1 MTRPIIKRT
10 PCTVTRAAAVTLLA
24 GLLAACAPATPSSG
38 PSPDAGT
45 GLDARLMQMVDARRG
60 DTTVVDAVLADGLGA
75 RRARGALAIGQ
86 VRMRSRYPEL
96 RRLLTDSD
104 TAVAAN
110 AAYALGI
117 AHDTGSVTALARAV
131 AGAPESVAREAAWA
145 LGEIGEPA
153 RAVLTVA
160 LGDGDAQPLVKS
172 TAAQREPSVRA
183 ALLRATVKL
192 RVVPIGALRP
202 WLADTASE
210 AVRAASYVIGR
221 QRLPGGVRALL
232 AVRAHRDE
240 ETRQHVARGLARSA
254 AGDSLSAPAREA
266 LVALL
271 TDVSPRVRAN
281 AARSMASYGPS
292 AMRDVE
298 RALADVDAN
307 VRVAA
312 SELAQGVFVRDTAAW
327 RRAWTRDTT
336 FRVRQ
341 QLLQAARAADVPTLA
356 TAETEWSTHPDWRR
370 RLTALEVRAAENRA
384 DRWALARAF
393 ARDPDSR
400 VRATAV
406 ALIPP
411 AAADSAVRSLV
422 ESAHVDAS
430 MALRAAALQVL
441 VPRARAADLELALTA
456 HERARRDA
464 EPDARIAA
472 LRLVAAAWGRDS
484 ARVSDAMRTRLRAF
498 NAPST
503 PNERRAVLSV
513 SPMVAWATTVSANV
527 PRPLSDYERIA
538 RQWLT
543 PGARQPRAVIRTD
556 HGDITI
562 ELFGA
567 EAPLVVEAFVQLAS
581 NGFYRNTTFH
591 RVVPNFVAQDGD
603 PRGDGS
609 GGPGFALRD
618 SPSRRRHDRGS
629 LGLATSGP
637 DTGGSQYY
645 LCHSAQ
651 PHLDGAYTVFGRVIE
666 GFEAMD
672 RVVQGDRM
680 LRIDI
685 R

>member
-1 MTRPIIKRT
+1 MTTPILRREPQAIERT
-10 PCTVTRAAAVTLLA
+10 ALPALLVAVLA
-24 GLLAACAPATPSSG
+24 GLLGACAPATPGVG
-38 PSPDAGT
+38 PTPDAGSA
-45 GLDARLMQMVDARRG
+45 LDARLLQMVDLRRG
-60 DTTVVDAVLADGLGA
+60 DTTVVDAVLADVSGA
-75 RRARGALAIGQ
+75 RRARAALAIGQ
-86 VRMRSRYPEL
+86 VKLRARYPEL

-110 AAYALGI
+110 AAYALGV
-117 AHDTGSVTALARAV
+117 AHDTASVTALARAV

-160 LGDGDAQPLVKS
+160 LGDGEAQPLNRS

-183 ALLRATVKL
+183 ALLRSTVKL

-210 AVRAASYVIGR
+210 TVRAAAYVIGR

-254 AGDSLSAPAREA
+254 AGDSLAAASREA

-271 TDVSPRVRAN
+271 ADASPRVRAN
-281 AARSMASYGPS
+281 AARSLGSYGPS
-292 AMRDVE
+292 AMRDIE

-312 SELAQGVFVRDTAAW
+312 SELAQSVFARDTAAW
-327 RRAWTRDTT
+327 RRAWMRDTT

-341 QLLQAARAADVPTLA
+341 QLMQAARAAEVSTLA
-356 TAETEWSTHPDWRR
+356 SGETEWSTHPDWRR
-370 RLTALEVRAAENRA
+370 RLAALEVRASANRS
-384 DRWALARAF
+384 DRWALASAF

-400 VRATAV
+400 VRASAL

-411 AAADSAVRSLV
+411 TASDSAARSLV
-422 ESAHVDAS
+422 EGAHVDAS
-430 MALRAAALQVL
+430 MALQVL
-441 VPRARAADLELALTA
+441 VPRARAADLELALSA

-464 EPDARIAA
+464 EADARLAA

-484 ARVSDAMRTRLRAF
+484 ARVDDAMRARLRAF
-498 NAPST
+498 NAPSS
-503 PNERRAVLSV
+503 PEERRAVMSV
-513 SPMVAWATTVSANV
+513 SPMAAWATTVTASV
-527 PRPLSDYERIA
+527 PRPLAEYERVA
-538 RQWLT
+538 RRWLT
-543 PGARQPRAVIRTD
+543 AGARQPRAVIRTD

-567 EAPLVVEAFVQLAS
+567 EAPLVVEAFLQLAYS
-581 NGFYRNTTFH
+581 GFYRNTTFH

-618 SPSRRRHDRGS
+618 SPSRRRHERGS

-645 LCHSAQ
+645 LCHSSQ
-651 PHLDGAYTVFGRVIE
+651 PHLDGAYTVFGRVVD
-666 GFEAMD
+666 GFDVLD
-672 RVVQGDRM
+672 RIVQGDRM

>member
-1 MTRPIIKRT
+1 MTTPHMRPDRHA
-10 PCTVTRAAAVTLLA
+10 VARATLASLLV
-24 GLLAACAPATPSSG
+24 GLLTACAPATPG
-38 PSPDAGT
+38 GTPTPDVGT
-45 GLDARLMQMVDARRG
+45 ALDARLLQMVDARRG
-60 DTTVVDAVLADGLGA
+60 DTTVVDAVLADGSGA

-86 VRMRSRYPEL
+86 VRLRSRYAEL

-110 AAYALGI
+110 AAYALGV
-117 AHDTGSVTALARAV
+117 AHDTGSLTALARAV
-131 AGAPESVAREAAWA
+131 AGAPETVAREAAWA

-160 LGDGDAQPLVKS
+160 LGDGEAQPLVKS

-183 ALLRATVKL
+183 ALLRSTVKL

-210 AVRAASYVIGR
+210 AVRAAAYVIGR
-221 QRLPGGVRALL
+221 QRLPGGARALL

-254 AGDSLSAPAREA
+254 AGDSLATPAREA

-271 TDVSPRVRAN
+271 TDASPRVRAN
-281 AARSMASYGPS
+281 AARSIASYGPS
-292 AMRDVE
+292 ALRDVE
-298 RALADVDAN
+298 RALADGDAN

-312 SELAQGVFVRDTAAW
+312 SELVQGVFLRDTAAW

-356 TAETEWSTHPDWRR
+356 AGETEWSTHPDWRR
-370 RLTALEVRAAENRA
+370 RLAALEVRAAERGA

-393 ARDPDSR
+393 ARDPDAR
-400 VRATAV
+400 VRASAV
-406 ALIPP
+406 ALVPP
-411 AAADSAVRSLV
+411 TAGDSAVRSLV
-422 ESAHVDAS
+422 ESAHTDAS

-441 VPRARAADLELALTA
+441 VPRARAADIELALGA

-464 EPDARIAA
+464 EPDARLNA
-472 LRLVAAAWGRDS
+472 LRLVAAAWARDS
-484 ARVSDAMRTRLRAF
+484 ARVSDAMRVRLRAF

-503 PNERRAVLSV
+503 SDERRAVMSV
-513 SPMVAWATTVSANV
+513 SPMTAWATTVAAIV

-543 PGARQPRAVIRTD
+543 PGARQPRAVIRTE

-651 PHLDGAYTVFGRVIE
+651 PHLDGAYTVFGRVLD
-666 GFEAMD
+666 GLDVLD

>member
-1 MTRPIIKRT
+1 MTTAIMRHDGHGF
-10 PCTVTRAAAVTLLA
+10 VRAALA
-24 GLLAACAPATPSSG
+24 AMFAGVVAACAPATPGGG
-38 PSPDAGT
+38 PTPEAGT
-45 GLDARLMQMVDARRG
+45 ALDARLLQMVDARRG
-60 DTTVVDAVLADGLGA
+60 DTAIVDAVLADASGT

-86 VRMRSRYPEL
+86 VRLRSRYPEL

-110 AAYALGI
+110 AAYALGV
-117 AHDTGSVTALARAV
+117 AHDTASLTALARAV

-153 RAVLTVA
+153 KAVLTVA
-160 LGDGDAQPLVKS
+160 LGEGDPQALAKS

-192 RVVPIGALRP
+192 RVVPLGVLRP

-210 AVRAASYVIGR
+210 AVRAAAYVIGR

-232 AVRAHRDE
+232 TVRAHRDE

-254 AGDSLSAPAREA
+254 AGDSLATSAREA

-271 TDVSPRVRAN
+271 ADASPRVRAN
-281 AARSMASYGPS
+281 AARSIASYGPS
-292 AMRDVE
+292 ALRDVE

-312 SELAQGVFVRDTAAW
+312 SELAQGVFARDTAVW
-327 RRAWTRDTT
+327 RRAWVRDTT

-341 QLLQAARAADVPTLA
+341 QLLLAARAADVPTLA
-356 TAETEWSTHPDWRR
+356 SGEAEWATHPDWRR
-370 RLTALEVRAAENRA
+370 RLAVLEARAADNRA
-384 DRWALARAF
+384 DRWAIARAF
-393 ARDPDSR
+393 ARDPDAR
-400 VRATAV
+400 VRASAV
-406 ALIPP
+406 ALVPP
-411 AAADSAVRSLV
+411 AAGDSAVRSLV
-422 ESAHVDAS
+422 ESAHADAS

-441 VPRARAADLELALTA
+441 VPRARAADIELALTA

-464 EPDARIAA
+464 EPDARLAA

-484 ARVSDAMRTRLRAF
+484 ARVSDAMRARLRAF

-503 PNERRAVLSV
+503 PVERRAVMSV
-513 SPMVAWATTVSANV
+513 SPMVAWATTVSVLA
-527 PRPLSDYERIA
+527 PRPLSDYERLA

-567 EAPLVVEAFVQLAS
+567 DAPLVVEAFVQLAS
-581 NGFYRNTTFH
+581 SGFYRNTTFH

-629 LGLATSGP
+629 VGLATSGP

-651 PHLDGAYTVFGRVIE
+651 PHLDGAYTVFGRVID
-666 GFEAMD
+666 GLDVMD
-672 RVVQGDRM
+672 RIVQGDRM